1 MPMAERSS
9 PGPSEEGKMKK
20 KSKKKK
26 PLVLDFEGI
35 EVTTEIPAADF
46 AVVDIKHIVQ
56 KIRQGTGQGRGGQ
69 PVGKKSIQVVLAKG
83 ERVTV
88 EYTDGTQA
96 LIKPARH
103 GGG

>member
-1 MPMAERSS
+1 MAMAKASIFRRS
-9 PGPSEEGKMKK
+9 EVGKMKK
-20 KSKKKK
+20 TGKKKK

-46 AVVDIKHIVQ
+46 VEVDIKHIVQ

-83 ERVTV
+83 ERVIV